1 MTKQLINHIK
11 IAYVVGIDPDVEKNG
26 VALLDCEK
34 RTMRILTSLSFPEL
48 LDFLRYIQRQAEV
61 EQKNVRVII
70 EAGWL
75 NKAHWHLTSKD
86 TKQSAAAKGNAAGR
100 NHETGRKIVEVCAH
114 WQIPHEL
121 IKPLNLK
128 VGGVR
133 LWNGK
138 DGKITHEEI
147 VSFTGITKIRTNQEE
162 RDAALI
168 AWEWAGLPVKIV
180 RNQLKSRCF
189 NL

>member
-1 MTKQLINHIK
+1 MKKNSIKLPVNPTK

-34 RTMRILTSLSFPEL
+34 KTIQRLMSLTFPEL

-61 EQKNVRVII
+61 EQKNLRVII

-75 NKAHWHLTSKD
+75 NKAHWHLSPKD

-100 NHETGRKIVEVCAH
+100 NHETGRKIAEVCDH

-128 VGGVR
+128 VGGVH

-138 DGKITHEEI
+138 DGKITHDELI
-147 VSFTGITKIRTNQEE
+147 SFTGIAKSRTNQEE

-168 AWEWAGLPVKIV
+168 AWEWAGLPVKLV
-180 RNQLKSRCF
+180 RKSTKK
-189 NL
+189 